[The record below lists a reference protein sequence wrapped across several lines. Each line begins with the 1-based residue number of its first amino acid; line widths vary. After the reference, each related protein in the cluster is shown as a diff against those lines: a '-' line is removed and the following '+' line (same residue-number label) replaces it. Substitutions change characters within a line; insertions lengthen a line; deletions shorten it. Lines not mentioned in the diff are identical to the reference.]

1 MPFNRNR
8 SRSRDFPAPLSVPRM
23 PVWLAAIPIALLA
36 GCATPRASTPTI
48 PPAADTAEV
57 VAYPLHNQSERQI
70 RQDRYECY
78 LWAVRQ
84 SGYDPATQTGAVETG
99 AVVVSGPP
107 EGSATVAGTVT
118 GAAVGALV
126 SGPRRGGAGAA
137 VGAIVGALAG
147 ASVDA
152 ENRARADEAQA
163 SYEAAVVGEQNRQI
177 RAYRRALSACLDAR
191 GYSVR

>member
-1 MPFNRNR
+1 MSVHRNR
-8 SRSRDFPAPLSVPRM
+8 SKDSRFSATSGAPGTA
-23 PVWLAAIPIALLA
+23 VWFAAIPIVLLS
-36 GCATPRASTPTI
+36 GCTAPQASTP
-48 PPAADTAEV
+48 PLPAAADTAEV
-57 VAYPLHNQSERQI
+57 VAYPLQGQSERQI

-84 SGYDPATQTGAVETG
+84 SGYDPAEETGAVETG
-99 AVVVSGPP
+99 NRVVSEPP
-107 EGSATVAGTVT
+107 AGSATLAGTVT

-126 SGPRRGGAGAA
+126 SGPRHSGTGAA
-137 VGAIVGALAG
+137 VGAIMGALAG

-152 ENRARADEAQA
+152 ENQTRAEEAQA
-163 SYEAAVVGEQNRQI
+163 RYETARIEEQNHRI

>member
-8 SRSRDFPAPLSVPRM
+8 SRSRGFPAHLGVSRV
-23 PVWLAAIPIALLA
+23 PVWLAAIPLILLA

-152 ENRARADEAQA
+152 ENKARTEEARAR
-163 SYEAAVVGEQNRQI
+163 YEASVVEDENR
-177 RAYRRALSACLDAR
+177 RVGAYRRALSACLDAR

>member
-1 MPFNRNR
+1 MSVNRNSRKWFAAFQAR
-8 SRSRDFPAPLSVPRM
+8 SGVPLRV
-23 PVWLAAIPIALLA
+23 AAIPVILLT
-36 GCATPRASTPTI
+36 GCAAPRTPTPTI

-57 VAYPLHNQSERQI
+57 VAYPLRGQSERQI

-78 LWAVRQ
+78 LWAVQQ
-84 SGYDPATQTGAVETG
+84 SGYDPAAQTDNQENTTTQ
-99 AVVVSGPP
+99 VVPEPP

-126 SGPRRGGAGAA
+126 SGPRHSAAGAA

-147 ASVDA
+147 AGVDA
-152 ENRARADEAQA
+152 ENRARADAAQA
-163 SYEAAVVGEQNRQI
+163 RMDAARVSEQNRLI